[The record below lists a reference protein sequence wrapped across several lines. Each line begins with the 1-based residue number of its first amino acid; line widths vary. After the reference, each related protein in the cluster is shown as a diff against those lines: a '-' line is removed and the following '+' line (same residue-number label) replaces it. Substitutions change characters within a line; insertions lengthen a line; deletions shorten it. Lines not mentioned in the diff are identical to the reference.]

1 MSNPANVKR
10 QTSSSEFIDVTV
22 VVCRLSL
29 VGGLLILLA
38 FASPAHSA
46 ITNYQSPITIDSA
59 SVTHTF
65 GEQII
70 FNLTAHGPN
79 DIIEA
84 ALLMRTGADSRT
96 EVLTAEFTPGPSI
109 TARATHN
116 LQARPLTPFANILYQ
131 WRLTDSAGN
140 TLTAPE
146 QIHFYDD
153 NRFEWQTAQRDVIVA
168 HWHAGEVAFGQAVAD
183 IGHEALNRASQL
195 MNAPAP
201 ERIDIYVYE
210 RLDDLRTALRFGGRE
225 WVGGHADPELGV
237 VMVFAAPDDAEL
249 IRLRNDLAHEL
260 THVLIYQIV
269 GPGYDQMP
277 VWLDEGLATAAE
289 LEPRSDYADTLDKA
303 VKAEALIP
311 ITSLC
316 APFSP
321 DPSRAILSYAESA
334 SLVRYIQ
341 DAWGPAKISQ
351 LLLKYRDG
359 ATCEG
364 GVQNVLEV
372 SLAELQTQWEGDALR
387 TNPLIKFWRL
397 MEPYGVVYG
406 IVILSLFALPFIL
419 RRKT

>member
-1 MSNPANVKR
+1 
-10 QTSSSEFIDVTV
+10 
-22 VVCRLSL
+22 
-29 VGGLLILLA
+29 
-38 FASPAHSA
+38 
-46 ITNYQSPITIDSA
+46 
-59 SVTHTF
+59 
-65 GEQII
+65 
-70 FNLTAHGPN
+70 
-79 DIIEA
+79 
-84 ALLMRTGADSRT
+84 
-96 EVLTAEFTPGPSI
+96 
-109 TARATHN
+109 
-116 LQARPLTPFANILYQ
+116 
-131 WRLTDSAGN
+131 
-140 TLTAPE
+140 
-146 QIHFYDD
+146 
-153 NRFEWQTAQRDVIVA
+153 
-168 HWHAGEVAFGQAVAD
+168 
-183 IGHEALNRASQL
+183 
-195 MNAPAP
+195 
-201 ERIDIYVYE
+201 
-210 RLDDLRTALRFGGRE
+210 
-225 WVGGHADPELGV
+225 
-237 VMVFAAPDDAEL
+237 
-249 IRLRNDLAHEL
+249 
-260 THVLIYQIV
+260 
-269 GPGYDQMP
+269 MP

-334 SLVRYIQ
+334 SLVRYVQ

-387 TNPLIKFWRL
+387 ANPLVRFWRL